1 MNAKSNPLIGT
12 PLHRCLLALEEAQ
25 THMGDDLKSG
35 TPEEMAALADG
46 DIGIADAMA
55 CVRAELNRRYA
66 AMRAAAVKRAPSK
79 TVAQVELRLPGPAG
93 TKPVYFDKTARGV
106 GELFD
111 FIAQAMPDGGAA
123 IVAMNHTLL
132 DRLAEAG
139 FKNHVKDLRDAAR
152 EILNGHEEAA
162 E

>member
-25 THMGDDLKSG
+25 THLGDDAKG
-35 TPEEMAALADG
+35 GDFEETARLLDADA
-46 DIGIADAMA
+46 GIADGIA

-66 AMRAAAVKRAPSK
+66 AMKAAATKRAPK
-79 TVAQVELRLPGPAG
+79 PDVPQIELKLPGPPG
-93 TKPVYFDKTARGV
+93 TPSVFFPKTARGI

-111 FIAQAMPDGGAA
+111 FVTEALPDGGIGIIA
-123 IVAMNHTLL
+123 INNNLL
-132 DRLAEAG
+132 DKLAEVG
-139 FKNHVKDLRDAAR
+139 FKNNVKDLRDAANALLS
-152 EILNGHEEAA
+152 EHEAA